1 MYRFR
6 LTLVLAA
13 FSLGAISSPIYA
25 FSSVVPDLYLIDS
38 DDGTY
43 SAGTR
48 AMNEQRWPDAIREF
62 DKVIAVKDGKRVE
75 AALYWKA
82 YSLRKMSR
90 LTEAAATCELLRAQF
105 SDSSWNR
112 DCRAMSIEVRVNA
125 RDTGKLNV
133 PVVITPYG
141 QGQTAGD
148 PDAELKLLAL
158 NSLAHQDPARAMPIL
173 RGVLTGNQSD
183 EMKKHAVFVLTQSRS
198 PEAELIL
205 HDVVVGKMG
214 APLQRQTIPMMG
226 VFQGKR
232 SNDTLME
239 VYRMT
244 SDGQVKRA
252 VISALFISHD
262 APRMVEL
269 ARSEKD
275 MELKRSI
282 VSQLAVMNDKAATDY
297 MLELLK

>member
-6 LTLVLAA
+6 LTLALAA
-13 FSLGAISSPIYA
+13 LSLLSASSPIYA
-25 FSSVVPDLYLIDS
+25 LANVAPEVYLIES
-38 DDGTY
+38 DDGIY
-43 SAGTR
+43 AAGTR

-62 DKVIAVKDGKRVE
+62 DKVIAAKDGRRVE

-90 LTEAAATCELLRAQF
+90 LTEAAATCDLLRAQF
-105 SDSSWNR
+105 SSSSWNR
-112 DCRAMSIEVRVNA
+112 DCKAMSIEVRVDA
-125 RDTGKLNV
+125 RDIDRLNV
-133 PVVITPYG
+133 PVVITSHGEGKTP
-141 QGQTAGD
+141 GD

-158 NSLAHQDPARAMPIL
+158 NSLSNQDPARAMPIL
-173 RGVLTGNQSD
+173 RGILTGNQSD
-183 EMKKHAVFVLTQSRS
+183 EMKKQAIFVLTQSRS
-198 PEAELIL
+198 PEAALIL
-205 HDVVVGKMG
+205 HDVVVGKLG
-214 APLQRQTIPMMG
+214 TPLQRQAIPMMG

-244 SDGQVKRA
+244 NDGQVKRA

-269 ARSEKD
+269 ARGEKD
-275 MELKRSI
+275 MEIKRSI